1 MHDKHVKR
9 VKNIHVSF
17 TLLKS
22 NKFSALFFPLQEE
35 KYLVIQSMALARRRE
50 IKKEKEQK
58 TTKENVSKS
67 VKFKE
72 EVIGYCLLEVEPQLV
87 P

>member
-1 MHDKHVKR
+1 M
-9 VKNIHVSF
+9 
-17 TLLKS
+17 
-22 NKFSALFFPLQEE
+22 QEE

-58 TTKENVSKS
+58 TTTTKENVSKS

-72 EVIGYCLLEVEPQLV
+72 EVFGYCLLEVEPQLV
-87 P
+87 PYGQLVILIMFSVLLCWEFEQL